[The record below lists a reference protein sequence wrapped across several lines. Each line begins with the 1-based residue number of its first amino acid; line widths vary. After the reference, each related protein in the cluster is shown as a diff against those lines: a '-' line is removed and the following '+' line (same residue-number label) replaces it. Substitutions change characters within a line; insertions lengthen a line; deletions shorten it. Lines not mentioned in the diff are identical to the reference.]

1 VLLGLFCKLK
11 FDESGLGGNFLL
23 VAKSSSFLPQ
33 PNSSTS
39 HYINARELVSV
50 FSKLGFYIWDKN
62 GGRTWGSICN
72 HVKKACT
79 RRLSLLPQSTE
90 AQNGEGPCGWIM
102 LRYKGN

>member
-1 VLLGLFCKLK
+1 MIDGLWF
-11 FDESGLGGNFLL
+11 FI
-23 VAKSSSFLPQ
+23 VKSSFCLVPASY
-33 PNSSTS
+33 
-39 HYINARELVSV
+39 YINAREFVSV

-62 GGRTWGSICN
+62 GSRTWGSICN

-90 AQNGEGPCGWIM
+90 GQNGEGPRGWIM